1 MRRDFYFKIS
11 KKHKI
16 FDTLIAII
24 KRADADRGKILG
36 VRNNSH
42 ASLGN
47 PNSNLSSIAALL
59 EKTQKKF
66 RTDQDNSKILK
77 DATAI
82 EVLSIEILNFSIL
95 QEPIFLKG
103 HIADPP
109 GGILNAVQFVD
120 FLLQRMFECQDPYVR
135 GLYSELFNNLL
146 VIQYGL
152 DESYGGGNMSYS
164 MPGVDRW
171 NEMLEQYTKKIV
183 GIFLDY
189 QFFRIGNFFYW
200 RVITY

>member
-1 MRRDFYFKIS
+1 
-11 KKHKI
+11 
-16 FDTLIAII
+16 
-24 KRADADRGKILG
+24 
-36 VRNNSH
+36 
-42 ASLGN
+42 
-47 PNSNLSSIAALL
+47 L

-120 FLLQRMFECQDPYVR
+120 FLLQRIFECQDPCVR

-146 VIQYGL
+146 VIQHGL
-152 DESYGGGNMSYS
+152 DDSYGGGNMSYS

-189 QFFRIGNFFYW
+189 QFFRIGNFFYL